1 MENYTRFEFML
12 RTLRILAILFAI
24 WYLHSR
30 GIPPFWAAGAA
41 VCGAGLF
48 RTIYTIVCFTIT
60 ALIMT
65 AIVGFI
71 IF

>member
-1 MENYTRFEFML
+1 MKNYTRFEFML

-30 GIPPFWAAGAA
+30 GISPLWAAGAS
-41 VCGAGLF
+41 VCGAGFF

-60 ALIMT
+60 VLILT
-65 AIVGFI
+65 AIAGFI